1 MDKDDLKSLITQI
14 YNDILQKIDSTDA
27 PTKETAEGELQKAL
41 TLLHTIPEV
50 EIDKLG
56 EAQVNLADS
65 YKELAKK
72 SLNSYKKTNKTL
84 EDITE
89 QHKETLSS
97 CKNELIDYPSIQK
110 QFDALHDSMSK
121 EIEKANTMIT
131 QLSQEV
137 KQLEKD
143 SQLDALTKVFNRRA
157 LDTYLEKIYKKGKLN
172 HKLYLLILD
181 VDKFKQINDTHGH
194 LAGDKLLIYITKLL
208 RKTLRDGDKLFRY
221 GGDEFVIIL
230 NRMEDD
236 VCINIAHR
244 ILELVRSNRLIYKG
258 KALHVTIS
266 IGVTRYEEG
275 DTPSSII
282 ERADRT
288 LYKSK
293 NSGKNQINVELNN
306 GN

>member
-27 PTKETAEGELQKAL
+27 PTKETAVGELQKAL
-41 TLLHTIPEV
+41 TLLHTIPEA

-56 EAQVNLADS
+56 EAQVSLADS

-72 SLNSYKKTNKTL
+72 SLNSYKETNKTL
-84 EDITE
+84 EEITE

-157 LDTYLEKIYKKGKLN
+157 LDTYLEKICKKGKLN

-230 NRMEDD
+230 NRIEDD